1 MTRVGLK
8 PLLQSEQSLKVV
20 LIKNYLTTGV
30 LERVKLERTMDLSA
44 ATRTVTFEE
53 ELISLPPMLDS
64 TVFIYQII

>member
-1 MTRVGLK
+1 MTMVGLK
-8 PLLQSEQSLKVV
+8 QLQQSKQSLKVV